1 MITVTRSHV
10 PIMGQSVKCLMRTA
24 IDNNLRYWDFLPPFY
39 RAENKGT
46 EIFKNLSEI
55 TWFHR
60 WKRKTLKGDPD
71 DRGVPSPVDTVT
83 VSQTMVHFSFGT

>member
-1 MITVTRSHV
+1 MIIATRSHV
-10 PIMGQSVKCLMRTA
+10 PITGQSVKCLMRTA
-24 IDNNLRYWDFLPPFY
+24 IYNNLRHWDFLPPFY
-39 RAENKGT
+39 RAENKRT

-60 WKRKTLKGDPD
+60 WKRKTLKGDPA
-71 DRGVPSPVDTVT
+71 DRGIPSPVDTVT